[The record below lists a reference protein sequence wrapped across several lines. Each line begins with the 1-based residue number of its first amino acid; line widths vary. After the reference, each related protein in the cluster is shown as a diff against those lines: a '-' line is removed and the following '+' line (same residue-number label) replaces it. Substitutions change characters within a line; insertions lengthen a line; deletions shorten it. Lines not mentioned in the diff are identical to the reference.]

1 MIMKQIF
8 HMQKG
13 ELFSLSISY
22 RHLRLNTKANLIKN
36 LSNLHKT
43 NSTTFSF
50 NKTLN
55 RDDFEM
61 NLLDYRLFKQTNS
74 VNQTNF

>member
-1 MIMKQIF
+1 MSRMCRKSQIYLGCGIVAKINHLRNLCMKQIF

-13 ELFSLSISY
+13 ELFSLSSSY

-43 NSTTFSF
+43 NSTTFLVLI
-50 NKTLN
+50 KL
-55 RDDFEM
+55 
-61 NLLDYRLFKQTNS
+61 
-74 VNQTNF
+74 